1 MNVFCLHFSAI
12 SFLLPWQWSSNKE
25 LIFGR
30 QLKGWPPDPI
40 AHCGCGRRWSSS
52 TENRCGVP
60 HNHPRP
66 ISEAQMCHQC
76 VIEHTSLLEATEPS
90 PPARPIRMRGRRVAF
105 LPILWNGA
113 ENGKQGHAPHCLS
126 VLNLRSWPPVKLHWD
141 ALIYLSVNR
150 KGGEERGGVVSEP
163 ATNLPSLLRCIIQYF
178 SHNSLSFE
186 GLSSPSH
193 VASSLLIWKKLRT
206 HSVVPSGFLGVHTL
220 SHTCMIYSAC
230 SSMAWDSDLSGQV
243 GKHYFFFLSLAEEVC
258 RLHRGLPEWHWSS
271 LTSHWWLVLLL
282 ILRGLLL
289 SQCAATLPWPQ

>member
-126 VLNLRSWPPVKLHWD
+126 VLNLRSWPAKLHWD

-150 KGGEERGGVVSEP
+150 KGGEERGGGGIGASNQSP
-163 ATNLPSLLRCIIQYF
+163 LPSQM
-178 SHNSLSFE
+178 HNSVFLSQQPELRRAQLPQPCGQQSANMKEAQNPLCCSFR
-186 GLSSPSH
+186 LSGC
-193 VASSLLIWKKLRT
+193 T
-206 HSVVPSGFLGVHTL
+206 HSQSYL
-220 SHTCMIYSAC
+220 Y
-230 SSMAWDSDLSGQV
+230 DLFSLFIHGLRLRPQWTSWET
-243 GKHYFFFLSLAEEVC
+243 FFFFCPWQRKCVGFTAGCLSDTGVA
-258 RLHRGLPEWHWSS
+258 
-271 LTSHWWLVLLL
+271 
-282 ILRGLLL
+282 
-289 SQCAATLPWPQ
+289 